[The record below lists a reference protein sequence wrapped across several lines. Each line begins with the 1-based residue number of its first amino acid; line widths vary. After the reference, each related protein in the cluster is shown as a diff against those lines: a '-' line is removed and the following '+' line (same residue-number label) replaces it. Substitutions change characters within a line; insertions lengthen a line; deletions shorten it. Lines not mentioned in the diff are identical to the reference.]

1 MQRNPLYNLDSETS
15 TSQTLKH
22 LCVVQEH
29 VLQRYPQVTLPAE
42 TEAIVVGA
50 AKPAVRICNVEK
62 AEAPA
67 TVLEVLHRA
76 LWILRRV
83 SATNDR

>member
-1 MQRNPLYNLDSETS
+1 M
-15 TSQTLKH
+15 
-22 LCVVQEH
+22 
-29 VLQRYPQVTLPAE
+29 
-42 TEAIVVGA
+42 IGA

-67 TVLEVLHRA
+67 SVLEVLHRA

-83 SATNDR
+83 SATNDRCGFC